1 MQPITFALRL
11 EGQAVR
17 VDGDR
22 LWVEARQPADPANP
36 CPNELGGIGDGSA
49 CCRRQLELWDD
60 GSFVQTGELDFG
72 AGDAVTFR
80 ARGSLGDGPD
90 PERKHGT
97 AVLEVTGG
105 RGRLVGARGYVTSNF
120 LLADS
125 GELTDHQLGLLFVGR
140 DANAST
146 AITKEERL

>member
-1 MQPITFALRL
+1 VQSITFALLL

-22 LWVEARQPADPANP
+22 LWVASRQSGDPASA
-36 CPNELGGIGDGSA
+36 CRNELGGIGEGSA
-49 CCRRQLELWDD
+49 YCRRQFELWDD

-80 ARGSLGDGPD
+80 ARGSLGDSPD
-90 PERKHGT
+90 PERRHGT

-105 RGRLVGARGYVTSNF
+105 RGRLVGARGYVTPNF

-125 GELTDHQLGLLFVGR
+125 GELRDHQLGLLFVGR
-140 DANAST
+140 DAMASRGVP
-146 AITKEERL
+146 KEERP

>member
-1 MQPITFALRL
+1 MESVTFALLL

-22 LWVEARQPADPANP
+22 LWVESRQSEGSASA
-36 CPNELGGIGDGSA
+36 CTKELGAIGGGSA
-49 CCRRQLELWDD
+49 SCRRQFELWDD

-80 ARGSLGDGPD
+80 ARGSLGESPD
-90 PERKHGT
+90 PVRRHGT

-120 LLADS
+120 LLAEN
-125 GELTDHQLGLLFVGR
+125 GELRDHQLGLLFVGR
-140 DANAST
+140 DAMARRGT
-146 AITKEERL
+146 PKEERP